1 MRAWLLL
8 AATAA
13 CAAPPTITDLEPRG
27 AQKGRPFKLTVVGRD
42 LVDVVRIH
50 STLPADFTPLAPE
63 IPAGA
68 MGAGRY
74 ATFLVEPKPEA
85 ATGVY
90 PIRIETAGGISN
102 VLLFSIGDLP
112 ELTEDESQ
120 PGATPNRND
129 SMENAQSLPSS
140 AVTVT
145 GALRG
150 PERDFYRLQGKA
162 GERRVVEVEA
172 RRVGSAIDPVLRFYD
187 QSGKVLAKS
196 EDTPMLGLDARIDV
210 KLPRDGFYYIE
221 LHDARF
227 STQSANFYR
236 LKTGSYDYPTDLFPL
251 GGRRG
256 ETTEV
261 SLGASLV
268 SVKADHQS
276 AFVNLPG
283 SPALPLPFDV
293 GEYAEV
299 REPVF
304 EALSAP
310 VTINGRLE
318 KPGEIDRY
326 KLSVKPGERMM
337 IEVRARELGTS
348 KLMAVLT
355 VTDSSGKRLARAGD
369 EPLPE
374 DFYNVGQSATAG
386 DPYVF
391 FEVPAEVT
399 EVEVAVEDLAERGGR
414 HYSYRIVAAPST
426 EDFRLTLL
434 TPFVN
439 VPEGGTVNV
448 PVLMDRRGYLGD
460 VRLRVKNP
468 PEGLIVE
475 GGYIPAQNPSQITGN
490 RGLVRTGVLML
501 SAEPGVRL
509 SAMELEVEG
518 VGRLPDGREIVRS
531 ATGPGMM
538 VAVYGATQQGSVDRQ
553 RPLTAPWMAMRLP
566 AAGAASLPAKLAVT
580 LEKTTHKD
588 LGDEFLFRWRWTG
601 AAGLDYPDSVSVD
614 MVSAADIR
622 AIEMRK
628 DPGDPATGTFL
639 VTTTKLTQPGDY
651 DVYIVGRLKH
661 MDQDLLIYSRPITVS
676 VQEARENAVSEAR

>member
-1 MRAWLLL
+1 MKSWVLLL
-8 AATAA
+8 AAAA
-13 CAAPPTITDLEPRG
+13 SAMPPTITSLQPRG

-50 STLPADFTPLAPE
+50 STLPAGFTPLAPE

-102 VLLFSIGDLP
+102 VQLFSIGDLP
-112 ELTEDESQ
+112 EMTEDESE
-120 PGATPNRND
+120 PGAPPNRND

-145 GALRG
+145 GSLRG

-196 EDTPMLGLDARIDV
+196 EDTPMLGLDARVDV
-210 KLPRDGFYYIE
+210 KLPRDGYYYVE

-227 STQSANFYR
+227 STQATNFYR
-236 LKTGSYDYPTDLFPL
+236 LKTGSYDYATDIYPL

-256 ETTEV
+256 EAVDV
-261 SLGASLV
+261 SLGAETLKVTPSGDVTFV
-268 SVKADHQS
+268 S
-276 AFVNLPG
+276 LPG

-293 GEYAEV
+293 GEHPEV
-299 REPVF
+299 REPVPA
-304 EALSAP
+304 ELTAP

-318 KPGEIDRY
+318 KPGEVDRY
-326 KLSVKPGERMM
+326 KLNVTPGERLMV
-337 IEVRARELGTS
+337 EVRARELGTS
-348 KLMAVLT
+348 KLMAIVT
-355 VTDSSGKRLARAGD
+355 VSDPSGKRIARSGD

-374 DFYNVGQSATAG
+374 DFYTVGQSATAG

-391 FEVPAEVT
+391 FEVPKDVHQIEIAI
-399 EVEVAVEDLAERGGR
+399 EDLAERGGP
-414 HYSYRIVAAPST
+414 HFAYRILAAPST
-426 EDFRLTLL
+426 EDFRLNLN
-434 TPFVN
+434 TPYVN
-439 VPEGGTVNV
+439 VPEGGSINV
-448 PVLMDRRGYLGD
+448 PVTMDRRGYLGD

-468 PEGLIVE
+468 PKGLIVE
-475 GGYIPAQNPSQITGN
+475 GGYIPPQNPSYVQGN
-490 RGLVRTGVLML
+490 RGQVRTGVLML

-509 SAMELEVEG
+509 PPVELEVEG
-518 VGRLPDGREIVRS
+518 VGTLPDGREIVRR
-531 ATGPGMM
+531 AIGPGMM
-538 VAVYGATQQGSVDRQ
+538 VAVNGATLQGSVDRQ
-553 RPLTAPWMAMRLP
+553 RALTAPWMGMRLP
-566 AAGAASLPAKLAVT
+566 AAGTNALPARLAVT
-580 LEKTTHKD
+580 LEKTTHKET
-588 LGDEFLFRWRWTG
+588 GDEFLFRWKWTG
-601 AAGLDYPDSVSVD
+601 PAGLDYPNSVTAD

-622 AIEMRK
+622 AIEMQQDRD
-628 DPGDPATGTFL
+628 DPTTGTFL
-639 VTTTKLTQPGDY
+639 VTTTKLTLPGEY
-651 DVYIVGRLKH
+651 DFYITGRLKH
-661 MDQDLLIYSRPITVS
+661 MDRDVVIYSRPIKVT